1 MTRLHDFAQ
10 RFYADTSWPF
20 QLARYASIG
29 GFVTCIDVGTFV
41 LFLRAGWPLFAVITA
56 SLGLAFATHFLLNK
70 YVNFRAHDRPAH
82 HQAATYA
89 VVAGTTWLTTTA
101 IVKGAVALG
110 APPLLGKFVAIA
122 FNVPIGFFGHRY
134 LTFGRGINATLK
146 EALRRRRATIDKAR

>member
-1 MTRLHDFAQ
+1 MARLQEFAQ
-10 RFYADTSWPF
+10 RMYADTSWPF

-29 GFVTCIDVGTFV
+29 GFVTCIDVGSFV
-41 LFLRAGWPLFAVITA
+41 LFLRAGWPLLAVITA
-56 SLGLAFATHFLLNK
+56 SWGLALATHFSLNK

-89 VVAGTTWLTTTA
+89 IVAGMTWITTTA

-122 FNVPIGFFGHRY
+122 FNIPIGFF
-134 LTFGRGINATLK
+134 
-146 EALRRRRATIDKAR
+146 